1 MNEINT
7 FNINVLG
14 EAIISQPI
22 IGETGVISAS
32 IYSDIS
38 NYKTCFWIDIR
49 CILEEEPV
57 MAPSYPGV
65 RIAMHLRIHM
75 KIYSFNDPDHSR
87 TTWQTS
93 SVSLFTERLYLLSR
107 S

>member
-7 FNINVLG
+7 FNIKVLG

-38 NYKTCFWIDIR
+38 NYKTCF
-49 CILEEEPV
+49 
-57 MAPSYPGV
+57 
-65 RIAMHLRIHM
+65 
-75 KIYSFNDPDHSR
+75 
-87 TTWQTS
+87 
-93 SVSLFTERLYLLSR
+93 
-107 S
+107 